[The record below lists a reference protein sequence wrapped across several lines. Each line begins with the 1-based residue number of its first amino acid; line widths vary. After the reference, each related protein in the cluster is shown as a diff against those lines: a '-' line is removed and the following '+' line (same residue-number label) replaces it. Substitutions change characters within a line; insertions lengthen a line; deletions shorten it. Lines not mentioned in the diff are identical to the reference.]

1 MTGMTQNVEVVK
13 VVNEEFPAIIKHN
26 FLFHDIG
33 ESGKIEEAYHR
44 LKGRDVSMCNVTVVP
59 FHS

>member
-1 MTGMTQNVEVVK
+1 MTGMTQSVEVVK
-13 VVNEEFPAIIKHN
+13 VVNEEFLAIIKHN

-33 ESGKIEEAYHR
+33 ESGKNEAGLPQTERERCFH
-44 LKGRDVSMCNVTVVP
+44 NVTVVP